1 MKFTAALFAVG
12 LTTVAAMGALAQ
24 TTTAPRPMADDP
36 AVNQRETRNY
46 NALVDSDTSF
56 RARRMRQECDPIES
70 MDLRQQCMDS
80 FGATAT
86 NSSGASGARALT
98 PRGTTR

>member
-1 MKFTAALFAVG
+1 MKLTAALFAIG
-12 LTTVAAMGALAQ
+12 LTTITAAGALAQ
-24 TTTAPRPMADDP
+24 TTTRSATVDDP
-36 AVNQRETRNY
+36 AVNQRESRNY
-46 NALVDSDTSF
+46 NALVDSDSSF

-70 MDLRQQCMDS
+70 LDLRQQCMDS

-86 NSSGASGARALT
+86 TSSGTSGTRPMT